1 MASDRSPSLIDCRN
15 GSFAT
20 AASLVKL
27 MLMLSI
33 WFFPNSLRGDE
44 KNWLPGT
51 EIVGRSPQDYTATQK
66 SWITERK
73 QQRERTRAGLDAARH
88 SASAYQ
94 KAVSPLRAIYDKDVA
109 VFGAE
114 HVETLDSLHH
124 LVDAHYWARRFKDA
138 KILQEDAVAIAIK
151 LFGPKDYRTL
161 DEQMQLERLKSFINR
176 GDEVAGQFVDA
187 NRVLSS
193 LQNGSFQGT
202 SLEKLKASQQVLAIY
217 ASVLGDQNDYIPI
230 AALILARMQMEAG
243 LLEDSDKFAKDVDAV
258 ARYKFGTLNPL
269 VANCRLLQAHA
280 ARKVGRYDA
289 AERFA
294 RQSLEIYN
302 KIEGYNYAERAWA
315 RYWHAV
321 LLIKLGDTGNADSDL
336 KGMLDDAAHVSNDPA
351 LLAIFQC
358 AAAIQTAVIQRTR
371 QQYAEALAKLDEA
384 QQALALYKPTN
395 VGSKS
400 DWQREIDFARIEV
413 LHAKGD
419 VTTALAKLREL
430 MKAIPTGSE
439 FDDARLRGTQ
449 IWAVL
454 AAKSKD
460 FDGAWTFAQE
470 AFEFNLKQYGASHP
484 ITRNRYNDLR
494 YIAVDYANE
503 LLKAS
508 KFKEAV
514 AVVEVIERAAER
526 LYNEDDPERI
536 MAISR
541 LEDFQNLANLAPDI
555 RTRCQQIFR
564 LTEEIAALQKSSDP
578 SKNAPGTAST
588 SPSGQSAKAE
598 VGVQTQI
605 IQRRQ
610 QIVQLRRELFPKDS
624 IATAEA
630 LVNLSV
636 NLLLDGR
643 TADAQSTVQS
653 AADIVERRAGVE
665 NRMPVYAEILHVYA
679 ICLSNQSQP
688 ARAIALLQRARI
700 LTLSAYGPNSPK
712 YKNVLERLANLLDK
726 EGNYAATE
734 SVYREL
740 VLDAERNGQS
750 DTQVHISRVAKLAFA
765 LFWQDKYPEAAQLFE
780 RSIDF
785 HLANASGKART
796 AADHRY
802 RLAQCYLRTNRAE
815 LALKTIQLHN
825 AFYSELMSKAKD
837 DKELAYDLAQG
848 NNLEGSVY
856 AALKKLAEAE
866 QAYSSAIELYR
877 KAGKMDTGDAQSAMN
892 EIERVWLRRIAELRN
907 QREFEKSLTYRE
919 QLLKQRLE
927 RFGSDHPFYADAETA
942 LETEQRLVRVDKA
955 NRQEIVDV
963 IGAINAIGE
972 IKDDRAAAT
981 RLKELREKIDVLLNG
996 PNSISDLTYELEFN
1010 LRLKLLDYATAVA
1023 LCSQW
1028 NDAYAPRFKGKP
1040 NPTHA
1045 LWQQRLGLALFRQGR
1060 FDESSRAYQSAL
1072 TILEP
1077 LRSPGISP
1085 RAMQNEISLYLGR
1098 SLLRA
1103 GKRSEADT
1111 IIRST
1116 HANVARQGNLATQ
1129 MMALDH
1135 LCDLLVEQQDWAE
1148 LHRRAEELVR
1158 VTTAVEGAK
1167 GSSQRFA
1174 VSYLAR
1180 AQMQLGFFDEAAK
1193 SLDQLQAIDVQAGF
1207 KGGTLV
1213 TAQLRGRLSHLKK
1226 DYAAAEEYLKAFTEA
1241 QPSGLPIQEKLDHS
1255 LLVGYVARDA
1265 GKMHAWHDQLAQSQ
1279 ALVADSSEPGIERTP
1294 LDLEQSRYELV
1305 SGSISTAK
1313 DLLARACERGWDEL
1327 QYALKSGTEAG
1338 QLVTQNRLRE
1348 RLDLWLS
1355 CPPTKVSAEE
1365 AYQQVLRWKGVV
1377 FHRQRQLANQLRDPQ
1392 QTELA
1397 NQFRL
1402 TTGQL
1407 SSLWL
1412 TVPSEKD
1419 LPVWQGR
1426 LSLLRAERESLEQEL
1441 VKRAAAIDPTPPGLA
1456 QILNALTDDE
1466 AVVDY
1471 VRYMHTQADS
1481 KTDSYQVTPR
1491 YTVFVLR
1498 KGQPVRRFDAGDATV
1513 VDELVERWRTLRD
1526 WHKATSDEEFQK
1538 LYAQASED
1546 SKRLCATIWTPMET
1560 ALAGADTVLVS
1571 PDGRLTAMPFAALI
1585 DKEEDYLLV
1594 KYGLATVPFVS
1605 SIPDIVAARKQ
1616 TRDAQP
1622 QNLYLVTDVAFGGQL
1637 GKDEST
1643 PQSRKS
1649 DSAAPVQR
1657 AHLLGFFRQLAAG
1670 KLELPALSKMFEES
1684 FPKGQVVTSTGRAA
1698 TESAFTRHAKD
1709 ARWLYLST
1717 HGYYMPDM
1725 WSSTRWNQQLG
1736 PASSNTDRAKAPT
1749 KLSAAHE
1756 LFPPNMLSGITFAG
1770 VNDVG
1775 SAYAE
1780 DGLYSSWELTTL
1792 PLNAELVVVSAC
1804 QTAEG
1809 NSMDGQ
1815 GVASFQQATHL
1826 SGCRSTLST
1835 LWSVEDTQSRLLTS
1849 RVLWNLWDPK
1859 RRMSKVEALRDA
1871 QIWFLLAARKGKDRN
1886 WDNYDPSQLDHLSD
1900 ALPPTYQIPTCWTG
1914 FVLSGDWE

>member
-1 MASDRSPSLIDCRN
+1 MTSDRSPSLIDCRN
-15 GSFAT
+15 GSFAM
-20 AASLVKL
+20 AASFVKSIL
-27 MLMLSI
+27 LLCI
-33 WFFPNSLRGDE
+33 WFFPNGLRGDE

-73 QQRERTRAGLDAARH
+73 QQRERTRAELDAARH

-94 KAVSPLRAIYDKDVA
+94 KAVSPLRAIYDKDRA

-114 HVETLDSLHH
+114 HVETLDSLDQ
-124 LVDAHYWARRFKDA
+124 LIAAHYWARRFKEA
-138 KILQEDAVAIAIK
+138 KLLQEDAVAIASK
-151 LFGPKDYRTL
+151 LFGSKDYRTL
-161 DEQMQLERLKSFINR
+161 EEQNQLERFKVFIAR
-176 GDEVAGQFVDA
+176 GDEVAGRFVDA
-187 NRVLSS
+187 NRVLNS
-193 LQNGSFQGT
+193 LQNQTFQGT
-202 SLEKLKASQQVLAIY
+202 STEKLKASQQVLATY
-217 ASVLGDQNDYIPI
+217 ASVLGDQSDYVPI
-230 AALILARMQMEAG
+230 AALTLARVQMEVG
-243 LLEDSDKFAKDVDAV
+243 LLEDSDQFAKDVDAV

-269 VANCRLLQAHA
+269 VASCRLHQSHA
-280 ARKVGRYDA
+280 ARKVGRYQA

-294 RQSLEIYN
+294 RQSLEIYDQ
-302 KIEGYNYAERAWA
+302 IEGYNYAERAWA

-321 LLIKLGDTGNADSDL
+321 LLIKLADNGNAESDL
-336 KGMLDDAAHVSNDPA
+336 KAMLDDAAHVSNDPA
-351 LLAIFQC
+351 QLALFQC
-358 AAAIQTAVIQRTR
+358 AAAIQTAVIQRMR

-384 QQALALYKPTN
+384 QQALARYKPTN
-395 VGSKS
+395 VSSKAN
-400 DWQREIDFARIEV
+400 WQRDIDFTRIDV

-419 VTTALAKLREL
+419 VTTAMAKLQEL
-430 MKAIPTGSE
+430 MKAIPSGSE
-439 FDDARLRGTQ
+439 FDEARLRGTQ

-454 AAKSKD
+454 AAQSKD

-494 YIAVDYANE
+494 FIAVEYANE

-508 KFKEAV
+508 KFEEAV
-514 AVVEVIERAAER
+514 AVVQVIEQAAKR
-526 LYNEDDPERI
+526 LYNEDDPERM
-536 MAISR
+536 MAVSR
-541 LEDFQNLANLAPDI
+541 LEDFQHLANLPPDI

-578 SKNAPGTAST
+578 SKDEPGTAST

-598 VGVQTQI
+598 VGVQPQI

-630 LVNLSV
+630 LVKLSV

-665 NRMPVYAEILHVYA
+665 NRLPVYAEILHVYA
-679 ICLSNQSQP
+679 ICLSNQSQT
-688 ARAIALLQRARI
+688 ARAIALLQRSRI
-700 LTLSAYGPNSPK
+700 LTLSAYGPHSPK
-712 YKNVLERLANLLDK
+712 YKNVLERLATLLDK

-734 SVYREL
+734 SVYHEL

-750 DTQVHISRVAKLAFA
+750 DTPVHISRVGKLAFA
-765 LFWQDKYPEAAQLFE
+765 LFWQNKFAEAAQLFE
-780 RSIDF
+780 RSIDY
-785 HLANASGKART
+785 HLASTSGNPRT

-802 RLAQCYLRTNRAE
+802 RLAQCYLKTNRSE
-815 LALKTIQLHN
+815 LALETIQLHN
-825 AFYSELMSKAKD
+825 AYYGELMSQAKD
-837 DKELAYDLAQG
+837 ASGLAYDLALG
-848 NNLEGSVY
+848 KSLEGSVDV
-856 AALKKLAEAE
+856 ALQKLAEAE
-866 QAYSSAIELYR
+866 QAYASAIELFR
-877 KAGKMDTGDAQSAMN
+877 EAGKMDTSDAQSAMN
-892 EIERVWLRRIAELRN
+892 EIERVWLRRSVEHKSRG
-907 QREFEKSLTYRE
+907 EFEKSLVYHE

-927 RFGSDHPFYADAETA
+927 RFGSAHPFYGDAEA
-942 LETEQRLVRVDKA
+942 GIETERRLVLLDES
-955 NRQEIVDV
+955 NRQEIIDCLA
-963 IGAINAIGE
+963 AINAIGE
-972 IKDDRAAAT
+972 IKDDLAAAT
-981 RLKELREKIDVLLNG
+981 RLKELREKTDALLKG
-996 PNSISDLTYELEFN
+996 PNGISSPTYELEFN
-1010 LRLKLLDYATAVA
+1010 LRLKLLDYATAEA
-1023 LCSQW
+1023 LCKQW
-1028 NDAYAPRFKGKP
+1028 NEAYSRRFAGKP
-1040 NPTHA
+1040 YALHA
-1045 LWQQRLGLALFRQGR
+1045 VWQQRLGLALFRQGR
-1060 FDESSRAYQSAL
+1060 FDESSHAYQSAL

-1077 LRSPGISP
+1077 LNGLGISTQT
-1085 RAMQNEISLYLGR
+1085 MQNEIRLYLGR

-1116 HANVARQGNLATQ
+1116 HANLTRQGNLATQ

-1135 LCDLLVEQQDWAE
+1135 LCDLLVEQQDWVE
-1148 LHRRAEELVR
+1148 LHRRAEELGR
-1158 VTTAVEGAK
+1158 VTTAVEGPN
-1167 GSSQRFA
+1167 GRSQRFA
-1174 VSYLAR
+1174 ISYLAR
-1180 AQMQLGFFDEAAK
+1180 AQMQLGYFDEAAK
-1193 SLDQLQAIDVQAGF
+1193 SLDQLQSIDVLAGM
-1207 KGGTLV
+1207 KGGSLSTV
-1213 TAQLRGRLSHLKK
+1213 QLRGRLAHLKK
-1226 DYAAAEEYLKAFTEA
+1226 DYAAAERFLKAFSDA
-1241 QPSGLPIQEKLDHS
+1241 QPGGLPIQEKLDHS

-1265 GKMHAWHDQLAQSQ
+1265 GNMQSWRDQLARSQ
-1279 ALVADSSEPGIERTP
+1279 ALSVDSGAMGIERTA
-1294 LDLEQSRYELV
+1294 LELEQARYELV
-1305 SGSISTAK
+1305 SGNLPTAK
-1313 DLLARACERGWDEL
+1313 DLLARACERGWEEL

-1355 CPPTKVSAEE
+1355 CPPNQVSAEE

-1377 FHRQRQLANQLRDPQ
+1377 FHRQRQLAKQLRDPQ
-1392 QTELA
+1392 QLELA
-1397 NQFRL
+1397 NLFRL

-1407 SSLWL
+1407 TSLWL

-1441 VKRAAAIDPTPPGLA
+1441 VKRAATIDPTPPGLA
-1456 QILNALTDDE
+1456 QILDALPEDV

-1471 VRYMHTQADS
+1471 VRYMHTQADLQ
-1481 KTDSYQVTPR
+1481 TDSYQVMPR
-1491 YTVFVLR
+1491 YAAFVLR
-1498 KGQPVRRFDAGDATV
+1498 KGKPVQRFDTGDATV
-1513 VDELVERWRTLRD
+1513 VDDLVEKWRTLRD
-1526 WHKATSDEEFQK
+1526 WHKASNDEEFQK
-1538 LYAQASED
+1538 LFAQASQD
-1546 SKRLCATIWTPMET
+1546 SERLCATIWTPMEA
-1560 ALAGADTVLVS
+1560 ALADSDTVLVS
-1571 PDGRLTAMPFAALI
+1571 PDGRLAAMPFAALI
-1585 DKEEDYLLV
+1585 DREGDYLLV
-1594 KYGLATVPFVS
+1594 KHGLATVPFVS
-1605 SIPDIVAARKQ
+1605 SIPDIIAARRQ
-1616 TRDAQP
+1616 ARDAQT
-1622 QNLYLVTDVAFGGQL
+1622 QSLYLVTDVAFGGKL
-1637 GKDEST
+1637 GKDESIT
-1643 PQSRKS
+1643 QSEKS
-1649 DSAAPVQR
+1649 DSAAPVER
-1657 AHLLGFFRQLAAG
+1657 AHLLGFFRPLAAG
-1670 KLELPALSKMFEES
+1670 KLELPALRKMFEES
-1684 FPKGQVVTSTGRAA
+1684 FPKGQVVTSTGSAA
-1698 TESAFTRHAKD
+1698 TESAFMRHAKD
-1709 ARWLYLST
+1709 AHWLYLST

-1736 PASSNTDRAKAPT
+1736 PASLNKESAKAPT
-1749 KLSAAHE
+1749 RLSAAHE

-1770 VNDVG
+1770 VNDVS

-1780 DGLYSSWELTTL
+1780 DGLYSSWELTSL

-1859 RRMSKVEALRDA
+1859 RRMSKVAALRDA